1 MDRTLR
7 QPVLRAPDLFG
18 KSIQSGAR
26 IEGIRQPASERCEHP
41 QNQKSRGTPDE
52 SPHECQSIPS
62 RNRRFKHRC
71 KAYPALRRLKQ
82 AISKRLGAKKS
93 ASREGTLQELNFD
106 SQDTDPYPSRL
117 PPTGH
122 ISPHLKMDGSY
133 PIAHLERKARAKLDL
148 PSRCGHLSNA
158 PESSRIDESIRCS
171 KVC

>member
-93 ASREGTLQELNFD
+93 ASRKGTLQEVT
-106 SQDTDPYPSRL
+106 SIPKIP
-117 PPTGH
+117 PPTLRVFH
-122 ISPHLKMDGSY
+122 PQAESHSTFRW
-133 PIAHLERKARAKLDL
+133 RKATRW
-148 PSRCGHLSNA
+148 P
-158 PESSRIDESIRCS
+158 I
-171 KVC
+171 

>member
-82 AISKRLGAKKS
+82 AISKSLGAKKIS
-93 ASREGTLQELNFD
+93 VPRRDAAGIELRFPRYRPLPFASSTPRLN
-106 SQDTDPYPSRL
+106 L
-117 PPTGH
+117 PPPLGGGKRRYGQSRTKGARSTGSAFPVW
-122 ISPHLKMDGSY
+122 SPQ
-133 PIAHLERKARAKLDL
+133 
-148 PSRCGHLSNA
+148 
-158 PESSRIDESIRCS
+158 
-171 KVC
+171 